1 MITEDDAKV
10 SISRNVSKIL
20 EKQGRSVY
28 WLKNQLGVGQGTIY
42 PIVRGEVCP
51 SVAMA
56 ARIAEILGVS
66 VDTLIDLETSGKKS

>member
-1 MITEDDAKV
+1 MITDEDAKV
-10 SISRNVSKIL
+10 SISRNVNRIL
-20 EKQGRSVY
+20 KEQGKSVY
-28 WLKNQLGVGQGTIY
+28 WLRNELGVGQGTIY

-66 VDTLIDLETSGKKS
+66 LDSLVDFETSEKKS